1 MNPVNTYTLPKY
13 QIACG
18 IVDIMM
24 HTMERF
30 ISPYKS
36 DLADN
41 LAIGIL
47 KTVYNNGLIAYNNPT
62 DYDARRE
69 IMLASSFSHNGLT
82 NIARPMCFRVHQLE
96 HVLSAYDDKIAHGAG
111 LAVAWPAYA
120 KYIYKNEIALPK
132 FLRLAYEVFNV
143 KETNNKEED
152 AYNGILKLEEFFK
165 ELGMPLKMKD
175 LGIGK
180 DALEHLALKVS
191 FNKTRTIEDVIPL
204 RYKEFKEIYELM
216 Y

>member
-1 MNPVNTYTLPKY
+1 MDYENMTAEERG
-13 QIACG
+13 IAQAEARFG
-18 IVDIMM
+18 YYREKTTEELQKELENLDI
-24 HTMERF
+24 
-30 ISPYKS
+30 
-36 DLADN
+36 DLDDWEKVLSNATITEEAN
-41 LAIGIL
+41 
-47 KTVYNNGLIAYNNPT
+47 
-62 DYDARRE
+62 DARRE

-120 KYIYKNEIALPK
+120 KYIYKNEKALPK